1 MQKDRH
7 PYAALRRDH
16 CAFHV
21 PAAETVDH
29 TAVRRADR
37 VRGHA
42 AKKITPTFVS
52 ADFPKTKWHGL
63 LCRILSIL
71 YIL

>member
-42 AKKITPTFVS
+42 AKKVE
-52 ADFPKTKWHGL
+52 
-63 LCRILSIL
+63 
-71 YIL
+71 YISYIDSKLNV

>member
-29 TAVRRADR
+29 TAVRRTDR

-42 AKKITPTFVS
+42 AKKVE
-52 ADFPKTKWHGL
+52 
-63 LCRILSIL
+63 
-71 YIL
+71 YIFYIDSKLNV